1 MEATGALKMELVD
14 YVFSNFCKED
24 RVKEDILNMMEQF
37 GLIVKFAP
45 SPKDKTYFV
54 PCQLKTPPGRICQAE
69 PSPSD
74 PCPLYLRFLGGF
86 VPRGLFCQ
94 LVSRLTRWCSES
106 GFKQKPHFFDGAS
119 RFFIEKEPF
128 HQLILLC
135 KKRVIKII
143 LKKQTKQDYL
153 EANKAPIP
161 ESNDVAVAVRE
172 FLEETMQ
179 SLLRGL
185 PCWNNLAYDFSIA
198 CPDFMQEREGCSNHG
213 QVCCTHE
220 DCLCLLSILEG
231 GTPSHC
237 QKSDETPTLPG
248 LKKWFSFKG
257 NYIQSNLSVRTP
269 LYYVQFAMSH
279 QNSQILSLK
288 KPSIIRTLSNTDNGH
303 LHSAPE
309 SKFT

>member
-14 YVFSNFCKED
+14 YVFSKFCEED

-45 SPKDKTYFV
+45 SPKDKMYFV
-54 PCQLKTPPGRICQAE
+54 PCQLKTPPGRICKVE

-94 LVSRLTRWCSES
+94 LMSQLTRWCSES
-106 GFKQKPHFFDGAS
+106 GFEQKPHFFDGAS

-143 LKKQTKQDYL
+143 LKKQKKQDYL
-153 EANKAPIP
+153 EGNKAPIP

-172 FLEETMQ
+172 FLEEAMQ
-179 SLLRGL
+179 SLIRGL
-185 PCWNNLAYDFSIA
+185 LCWNNLAYDFSIA
-198 CPDFMQEREGCSNHG
+198 CPECMQEREECSNHG

-231 GTPSHC
+231 GTPSQC
-237 QKSDETPTLPG
+237 QNGLETPTLPG

-257 NYIQSNLSVRTP
+257 NYISTWAVNRFQ
-269 LYYVQFAMSH
+269 
-279 QNSQILSLK
+279 K
-288 KPSIIRTLSNTDNGH
+288 
-303 LHSAPE
+303 
-309 SKFT
+309 